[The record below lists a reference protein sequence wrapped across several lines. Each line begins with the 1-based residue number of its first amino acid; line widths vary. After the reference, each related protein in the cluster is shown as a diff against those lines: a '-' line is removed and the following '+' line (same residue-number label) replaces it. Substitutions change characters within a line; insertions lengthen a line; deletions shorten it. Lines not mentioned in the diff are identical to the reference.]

1 MSFYFGVEIGSNVEP
16 KRLYEIRY
24 LYIYIYSFLLCT
36 VGICFFITYF
46 GALILCD
53 FGGAVEIVG
62 SCWICTFP
70 RLLVCTFKVPRFRSQ
85 NPPGFF
91 CRSYAKYYKMV
102 KLNFNNMFFFVK
114 QTFFLEIHLTLDVPR
129 PMFFV
134 FLVLVN
140 GDVGDFHDDGSFTH
154 GEPGAR
160 IFGGLR
166 PSKLQRTGK
175 TMKMCSYS
183 TGSKI
188 NLTPFVA
195 LLLPGKKLTIYHLC

>member
-1 MSFYFGVEIGSNVEP
+1 MQIICKILQNGKVEFQQYV
-16 KRLYEIRY
+16 
-24 LYIYIYSFLLCT
+24 
-36 VGICFFITYF
+36 CFFF
-46 GALILCD
+46 CE
-53 FGGAVEIVG
+53 AV
-62 SCWICTFP
+62 S
-70 RLLVCTFKVPRFRSQ
+70 KH
-85 NPPGFF
+85 
-91 CRSYAKYYKMV
+91 
-102 KLNFNNMFFFVK
+102 
-114 QTFFLEIHLTLDVPR
+114 FFLEIHLTLDVPR

-195 LLLPGKKLTIYHLC
+195 LLLPGTFDVETDNLSLVLENDFYSKPFACVGMHLIIYIPRISNIFIEFPIISMISSFLYPFESFENPGSRLLPHGVAISHGGLWQGL